1 MIKYVGWGL
10 AAIMAL
16 SVVGIGATYLSTAA
30 NVATTPARA
39 LNEVVSTQNV
49 LNSYEAF
56 YGYRQRFQ
64 TRVAD
69 IQNWTA
75 QNEAETDR
83 AQQRIN
89 TTNILAMQ
97 SACRDLANKYNA
109 DAENLTSAWFRDG
122 RLPQSLNAEEC
133 NS

>member
-1 MIKYVGWGL
+1 MLKIFGWV
-10 AAIMAL
+10 AAGVMAL
-16 SVVGIGATYLSTAA
+16 SVVGIAGTYLSTAA

-39 LNEVVSTQNV
+39 LNEVVRTENV
-49 LNSYEAF
+49 LSSYEAF

-69 IQNWTA
+69 IQNWTT
-75 QNEAETDR
+75 QNASETDA
-83 AQQRIN
+83 AQIRVN
-89 TTNILAMQ
+89 NTNILAMR

-122 RLPQSLNAEEC
+122 RLPQTLNVEEC

>member
-1 MIKYVGWGL
+1 MIKTFGWVVAGVL
-10 AAIMAL
+10 AL
-16 SVVGIGATYLSTAA
+16 SVVSVGATYLNTAA

-39 LNEVVSTQNV
+39 INEVVRTENV

-69 IQNWTA
+69 VQNWTA
-75 QNEAETDR
+75 QNEAETDPT
-83 AQQRIN
+83 QRRVN
-89 TTNILAMQ
+89 ATNILAMQ

-122 RLPQSLNAEEC
+122 RLPQTLNVEEC
-133 NS
+133 DS